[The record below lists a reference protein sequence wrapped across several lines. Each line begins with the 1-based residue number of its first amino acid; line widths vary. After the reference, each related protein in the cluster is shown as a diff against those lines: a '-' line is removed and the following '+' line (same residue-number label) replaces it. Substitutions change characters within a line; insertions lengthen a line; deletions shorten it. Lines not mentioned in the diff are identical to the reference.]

1 MPRFGF
7 LSSAFTVQWNQAT
20 DSLDIV
26 HPDPAQIP
34 RPLIAI
40 PGATLRAMTLTEAS
54 EFVGS
59 RLVLLIPELRQEWVD
74 DTTDPPTFNENPK
87 A

>member
-7 LSSAFTVQWNQAT
+7 LSSAFIVQWNRAN

-26 HPDPAQIP
+26 HPVPTQIP
-34 RPLIAI
+34 HPLIAI
-40 PGATLRAMTLTEAS
+40 PGATLRAMSLTEAS

-59 RLVLLIPELRQEWVD
+59 RLVLLIPELRSEWVD
-74 DTTDPPTFNENPK
+74 DTTEPPTFNENPK

>member
-7 LSSAFTVQWNQAT
+7 LSSVFTVEWNQAT

-26 HPDPAQIP
+26 HPDPALAR

-40 PGATLRAMTLTEAS
+40 PGATLRSMTLTEAS

-59 RLVLLIPELRQEWVD
+59 RLILSIPQLRQQWVD
-74 DTTDPPTFNENPK
+74 DTTDPPTFNENPN